1 MATLSLNR
9 KPSSSAFNILV
20 GGMAL
25 LAVAGAAALVYRMTM
40 GLGPTTNLSDYYPWG
55 LWIGLDFTLIAFSGG
70 AFTLA
75 SLVYLFNLERFRPVL
90 RLAMLNAWVG
100 YFSVAL
106 ILISDLGRWDRF
118 WYFLIHPNV
127 HSPMWEISWCLFL
140 YTGVLTLELLPT
152 FFERFKQPA
161 VMSVLHKITIPL
173 VMLGVI
179 LSTLHQSTLGTLYV
193 AMPNRIHPLWYTPM
207 LPMLFLISA
216 IGLGLSAVIGSA
228 LVASWLFDWKV
239 PNKILTS
246 LAKGALWV
254 WVVYLAFKLEHL
266 LVAGL
271 LDDIFS
277 SGEAGFWFS
286 VELVLMTIL
295 PILLFA
301 IPRTRRNRATLFI
314 AAASATLGTTLNR
327 FNVTFTA
334 QSVGG
339 IWTMPR
345 LAESARY
352 FPSGVE
358 ILIQLGVLAT
368 AFIVWYWAVRQL
380 PILRPKEAPMPVIKP
395 LEAPASD

>member
-1 MATLSLNR
+1 MATISASINR
-9 KPSSSAFNILV
+9 KPRSSAFTVLI
-20 GGMAL
+20 GAMAL
-25 LAVAGAAALVYRMTM
+25 LAVAGIAALVYRMIM
-40 GLGPTTNLSDYYPWG
+40 GLGATTNLSDYYPWG

-75 SLVYLFNLERFRPVL
+75 SLVYVFNLERFRPVL

-106 ILISDLGRWDRF
+106 ILISDLGHWDRF
-118 WYFLIHPNV
+118 WHFLVNPNV

-152 FFERFKQPA
+152 FFERLKQPKIT
-161 VMSVLHKITIPL
+161 STLHKITIPL
-173 VMLGVI
+173 VMIGVI

-216 IGLGLSAVIGSA
+216 VGLGLSAVIGSS
-228 LVASWLFDWKV
+228 LVASWIFDWKLPKSV
-239 PNKILTS
+239 VIN
-246 LAKGALWV
+246 LAKGAMWV
-254 WVVYLAFKLEHL
+254 WIVYLAFKLEHL
-266 LVAGL
+266 LTAGL
-271 LDDIFS
+271 FDDIFT
-277 SGEAGFWFS
+277 SGATGFWFS
-286 VELVLMTIL
+286 VELVLMAIL

-301 IPRTRRNRATLFI
+301 YAHARNSTAALFI
-314 AAASATLGTTLNR
+314 GAISATLGTTLNR

-345 LAESARY
+345 LAASARY
-352 FPSGVE
+352 FPSGIE
-358 ILIQLGVLAT
+358 ILIQLGVLAV
-368 AFIVWYWAVRQL
+368 AFIMWYLAIQYL
-380 PILRPKEAPMPVIKP
+380 PILASKK
-395 LEAPASD
+395 APAGD